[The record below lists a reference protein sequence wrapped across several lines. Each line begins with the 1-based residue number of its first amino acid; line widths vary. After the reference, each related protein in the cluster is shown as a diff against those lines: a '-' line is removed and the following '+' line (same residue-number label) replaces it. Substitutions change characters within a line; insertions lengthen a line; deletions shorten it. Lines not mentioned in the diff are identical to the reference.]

1 MTLKQFVSLKHFIR
15 KLFVSDAAGAIVDF
29 AKDGLG
35 AAETLQKPEIQAL
48 MPILKQGEPLLAF
61 LESPLGEVVGTT
73 LPLVKLAT
81 SLLKLYLE
89 KNKQEATLVE
99 QVWLVSQAAYLES
112 FKEHFLRQ
120 PQAKAKLQQLGNKPA
135 AALIKQPL
143 KALESFEL
151 EPQEAQKAILFFQDS
166 QLARLYGSVLA
177 ARMQELGAKPI
188 AATQFADRVARDT
201 NRYMDEAIA
210 DAGVER
216 LRQWYNGMGR
226 EVWEKYFSLDTY
238 LSEQIKPLPIES
250 VFNEP
255 FSFRDLYVPLQAR
268 FLKSDGEVDEEKAAI
283 GIEQIAQTWLTDDR
297 SHSQVLF
304 IQGNPGRGKSVFC
317 RMFADRVRQK
327 QHPNWTPI
335 LIRLRDVR
343 SLEKDFEDTLRKA
356 IDRDFADTDPGW
368 LTDRNLRFLFLLDG
382 FDELLMQG
390 RTSGGLEDF
399 LKQVGRFQ
407 ESCDR
412 NSEKRHRVL
421 ITGRTL
427 SLQKIDRQLPTNLL
441 RVELLPLDSEL
452 QVQWFVNWGRL
463 AGTDKMHSFQRF
475 LVDSRCPDRVRDL
488 AGEPLLLYLLA
499 AMHRDGQIT
508 LDLLESASSS
518 NAKVLIYEK
527 TIDWVLTKQ
536 RTDRLNQEITELD
549 TAALRRILAEAGLCV
564 VQSGG
569 ECAAIAM
576 IESRLKDDGA
586 VRSLLEQA
594 QTRLQESPLRNAL
607 AAFYMQ
613 PGSKT
618 GSVEFAHKSFSEFL
632 FADRLKEAIEDW
644 TTQIEGRRQTEDRV
658 PDKTMHWQLYDL
670 LGYGGLTPEIVEYLM
685 ALLTASAAFDPVRL
699 FHRLEDFYLRWC
711 DGEFI
716 DELDSENLPQK
727 KLRSLRDQ
735 VQEIGGA
742 IGLRQ
747 VDVYTGLNVMILLF
761 ELHRYGRSR
770 EELEGAIEFHPCG
783 KFGTDSFDKLRF
795 TRLLRFIYSIY
806 NAVEDF
812 AGTFGSIL
820 RGANLS
826 NACLYL
832 TDLFSANLS
841 NADLRSADLRKA
853 FLQTANLHNANLSDA
868 DLRSADLRRSDLS
881 SANLSNADL
890 RNTDLRKANL
900 SNSKLENI
908 TWNKWTRWNEI
919 EGLETAQNVP
929 IALKQQLGLP

>member
-1 MTLKQFVSLKHFIR
+1 MTLKQFVKN
-15 KLFVSDAAGAIVDF
+15 LFASDAAGAIVDF
-29 AKDGLG
+29 LKDVPD
-35 AAETLQKPEIQAL
+35 AAGTLQKPEIRSL
-48 MPILKQGEPLLAF
+48 LPILKQGEPLLAF

-73 LPLVKLAT
+73 LPFVKLAT

-89 KNKQEATLVE
+89 KTKQEATLVE
-99 QVWLVSQAAYLES
+99 QVLLVSQAAYLES
-112 FKEHFLRQ
+112 FQQQFLALPKAQDWLKRHGKKAASAQVKSHFKEL
-120 PQAKAKLQQLGNKPA
+120 ADLA
-135 AALIKQPL
+135 
-143 KALESFEL
+143 L
-151 EPQEAQKAILFFQDS
+151 EPQEAQKAILFFQES
-166 QLARLYGSVLA
+166 RLAIAYNEAVV
-177 ARMQELGAKPI
+177 ARMQDFGQNAS
-188 AATQFADRVARDT
+188 QFADKVARNT
-201 NRYMDEAIA
+201 NRYMDGAIA
-210 DAGVER
+210 DAGVDR

-268 FLKSDGEVDEEKAAI
+268 FLKPDGEVDEEQAAI
-283 GIEQIAQTWLTDDR
+283 GIEQIAQSWLTDDR
-297 SHSQVLF
+297 PHSQVLF

-317 RMFADRVRQK
+317 RMFADRVRQHE
-327 QHPNWTPI
+327 HPNWTPI

-343 SLEKDFEDTLRKA
+343 SLEKDFEDTLKKA
-356 IDRDFADTDPGW
+356 IDRDFADNDPGW

-390 RTSGGLEDF
+390 RTSGGLEEF

-427 SLQKIDRQLPTNLL
+427 SLQKIDRQLPSNLL

-499 AMHRDGQIT
+499 AMHRDGQLT
-508 LDLLESASSS
+508 LDLLESASST

-564 VQSGG
+564 IQSGG

-613 PGSKT
+613 PGSKI

-644 TTQIEGRRQTEDRV
+644 TTQIEGRRQSQDLVSDEA
-658 PDKTMHWQLYDL
+658 MHWQLYDL

-685 ALLTASAAFDPVRL
+685 ALLTESTAFDPVRL

-735 VQEIGGA
+735 VQEVGGA

-770 EELEGAIEFHPCG
+770 EDLEGAIEFHPCG
-783 KFGTDSFDKLRF
+783 KVGTTSFYPN
-795 TRLLRFIYSIY
+795 RLLQIIDYSDSVDSQRQSRSRLLFEHFAHSNIYSY
-806 NAVEDF
+806 FQDF
-812 AGTFGSIL
+812 KDGWVGSLGFNFQGVSGIKT
-820 RGANLS
+820 S
-826 NACLYL
+826 MFL
-832 TDLFSANLS
+832 TSQGQEAS
-841 NADLRSADLRKA
+841 W
-853 FLQTANLHNANLSDA
+853 NLHINSEDQNPNSFLNVQLQEDDIQFIQLSLQIFHD
-868 DLRSADLRRSDLS
+868 
-881 SANLSNADL
+881 N
-890 RNTDLRKANL
+890 
-900 SNSKLENI
+900 
-908 TWNKWTRWNEI
+908 
-919 EGLETAQNVP
+919 
-929 IALKQQLGLP
+929 